1 MDPAHTVI
9 PDIAIDLPLA
19 GKMLARLAS
28 AIEPLA
34 IERPDRGG
42 FSGAIF
48 FIDAAGGP
56 PLVIKVYPREPW
68 WRMAKEFYVARL
80 LSRAPGV
87 LAPQFLAAD
96 DGCEL
101 LPYRYS
107 VMTRLE
113 GERLALCEELM
124 SEAELVSVWRE
135 VGAQMRLIHRVAME
149 AFGYIADGKLA
160 LRADNNPAYMGRLWR
175 AKLAQFRE
183 LGGDES
189 LAAAMDQIW
198 RERRELLGL
207 CAAPKLCH
215 YDIHPG
221 NLMAMRK
228 RDAWRLAGLIDFEDS
243 YAGDPLLD
251 LAKCV
256 HFAHMGVEARWR
268 GLLEGYGAI
277 DRPSWKETIDL
288 YRLYQAVEYWDWIAF
303 LRRPQSE
310 CDAVLAGMRGMVDG
324 F

>member
-1 MDPAHTVI
+1 MDPAQTAI
-9 PDIAIDLPLA
+9 PEIAIDLALA
-19 GKMLARLAS
+19 RKMLARVAPR
-28 AIEPLA
+28 IEPFA
-34 IERPDRGG
+34 IERPDRGR

-48 FIDAAGGP
+48 FIDAASGP

-68 WRMAKEFYVARL
+68 WRMAKEFYVAGL
-80 LSRAPGV
+80 MSHAPGV
-87 LAPQFLAAD
+87 LAPHFLGAD
-96 DGCEL
+96 DSCEL

-124 SEAELVSVWRE
+124 SEAELARVWGE
-135 VGAQMRLIHRVAME
+135 VGAQMRLIHQVAMD

-160 LRADNNPAYMGRLWR
+160 LRADDNPAYMDRLWS
-175 AKLAQFRE
+175 AKLREFRE
-183 LGGDES
+183 LSGDES

-198 RERRELLGL
+198 RERRELLEL

-221 NLMAMRK
+221 NLMAMREGG
-228 RDAWRLAGLIDFEDS
+228 AWRLTGLIDFEDS

-256 HFAHMGVEARWR
+256 HFARLRGGARWR

-277 DRPSWKETIDL
+277 DRPAWKETIDL
-288 YRLYQAVEYWDWIAF
+288 YRLYQAIEYWDWIAF

-310 CDAVLAGMRGMVDG
+310 CDAVLAAIRGMVDG